1 MLWQQ
6 LVNGV
11 ILGATYA
18 LVALGYSLVFGTL
31 RRVNLAHGEI
41 MMVGGYGA
49 AVVVAATSP
58 NIVVALVAGGLV
70 AGLASILVY
79 LVSFKMISATAE
91 MASLVSTLAVAAV
104 IRGVVIQRFGSE
116 PHVYPGLVSSDGF
129 SFAGAVISWNQVAVL
144 VTSMILFVALQ
155 WMIRRTWIGLRIR
168 AVSESPVVAALSGVN
183 ATRVF
188 LVVFFASGAMA
199 GVAGVLIGTQYG
211 AISPWSGVLIGLK
224 GIAIMVVGGLG
235 DLNGVLAA
243 SFLMAISETLVTA
256 YWDAGVRDG
265 VTFAILLAVLLFR
278 PRGLFASNAGRRD

>member
-6 LVNGV
+6 LVNGT

-31 RRVNLAHGEI
+31 RRVNLAHGEV

-49 AVVVAATSP
+49 ALVVAATSP

-70 AGLASILVY
+70 AGLTSVLVY
-79 LVSFKMISATAE
+79 LVSFRLISATAE

-104 IRGVVIQRFGSE
+104 IRGVVIQQYGSE
-116 PHVYPGLVSSDGF
+116 PHVYPELVSAEGF
-129 SFAGAVISWNQVAVL
+129 SFAGAVISWNQIAVL
-144 VTSMILFVALQ
+144 VTSLALFAALQ
-155 WMIRRTWIGLRIR
+155 WMIHRTWIGLRIR
-168 AVSESPVVAALSGVN
+168 AVSESSAVAALSGVN

-188 LVVFFASGAMA
+188 LVVFFTSGVMA

-243 SFLMAISETLVTA
+243 SFVMAISETLVTA
-256 YWDAGVRDG
+256 YWHAGVKDG
-265 VTFAILLAVLLFR
+265 VTFAILLAVLIFR
-278 PRGLFASNAGRRD
+278 PQGLFASTAGRRD